1 MTTNATATQGAAFKR
16 GDGSSSEGF
25 VAIAEVNSI
34 DGPNM
39 SRETID
45 VTSLDSVGGY
55 REFIPSF
62 RDGGQVDLD
71 MNFTQAGYA
80 ALLADFQSDSAVNY
94 QIVWPDTPETTLDFA
109 AYCINVGSSTPM
121 GDKIQ
126 MKSTFKITGA
136 VTMTS

>member
-1 MTTNATATQGAAFKR
+1 MTTAATATQGSQFKR
-16 GDGSSSEGF
+16 GDGASAEAF
-25 VAIAEVNSI
+25 TAIAEINSI

-55 REFIPSF
+55 REFITSF

-71 MNFTQAGYA
+71 CNFTLAGYA
-80 ALLADFQSDSAVNY
+80 AFLADFQFDDSVNY
-94 QIVWPDTPETTLDFA
+94 QIVWPDTGATTLDFA
-109 AYCINVGSSTPM
+109 AYIINVGSSTPM

-126 MKSTFKITGA
+126 MKATVKITGA
-136 VTMTS
+136 VTLSS

>member
-1 MTTNATATQGAAFKR
+1 MTTNAIPTQGSTLKR
-16 GDGSSSEGF
+16 GDGASSESF
-25 VAIAEVNSI
+25 TAIAEINSI

-62 RDGGQVDLD
+62 RDGGQVDMD
-71 MNFTQAGYA
+71 ANFTVAGYSDF
-80 ALLADFQSDSAVNY
+80 LADFQSDSAVNY
-94 QIVWPDTPETTLDFA
+94 QIVWPNSTQLDFS
-109 AYCINVGSSTPM
+109 AYVINLGSSTPM

-126 MKSTFKITGA
+126 MKVTLKITGQ
-136 VTMTS
+136 VTLTS